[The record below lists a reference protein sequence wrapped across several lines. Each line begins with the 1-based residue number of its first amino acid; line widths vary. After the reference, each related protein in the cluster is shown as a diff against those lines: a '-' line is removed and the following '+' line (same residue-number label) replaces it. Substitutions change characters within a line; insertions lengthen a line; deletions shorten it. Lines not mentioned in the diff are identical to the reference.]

1 MKSMNHKKN
10 MITFF
15 LLMIILSTIFPI
27 TITSYAK
34 SQILSPFKQ
43 VKQGVNVLDV
53 RCSND
58 MVLILKSET
67 AMPFCVDISNV
78 NTLIERGWAIMP
90 SDMTVNQSLS
100 ADGSFSKIKNGSR
113 DYHLV
118 FLVSSAS
125 PQYENNLNVF
135 AKYLKRGDS
144 LLVEGYENSES
155 EIAQKMQKIK
165 LMQNPGV
172 NVNAIRIYN
181 GIDDLTNKVPNLPK
195 GFSYI
200 GYDYEQG
207 TGFSPEFTVNETRSA
222 QYFDQARNAVQQYNL
237 RTGGNASLILMP
249 PFGQLGK
256 LQWDW
261 GHAAK
266 HTGIMSIQFQAFIKD
281 SNFLN
286 YVVDTIAR
294 VKQESVSTKVLVQV
308 SLVPTRGTPQDV
320 LHAITLLHHLPID
333 SFLVFYHPNQTSDL
347 EQFLHIARS

>member
-1 MKSMNHKKN
+1 MKPMYYKKN
-10 MITFF
+10 IIAFF
-15 LLMIILSTIFPI
+15 LLGIMLSTIFPI
-27 TITSYAK
+27 TIPSSAK

-43 VKQGVNVLDV
+43 VQQGVHVLDV
-53 RCSND
+53 ICSD
-58 MVLILKSET
+58 GMVLILKSET
-67 AMPFCVDISNV
+67 AMPFCVDESSV
-78 NTLIERGWAIMP
+78 NTLLTRGWAIMP
-90 SDMTVNQSLS
+90 SEMTVTQSLNTN
-100 ADGSFSKIKNGSR
+100 GNFSKVQNGPR

-118 FLVSSAS
+118 FLVSSAN

-135 AKYLKRGDS
+135 AKYLQRGDS

-155 EIAQKMQKIK
+155 EITQKIQKIK

-172 NVNAIRIYN
+172 NVDAIRIYN

-207 TGFSPEFTVNETRSA
+207 AGFSPEFTVDEARSA
-222 QYFDQARNAVQQYNL
+222 LYFDQARHAVLQYNV
-237 RTGGNASLILMP
+237 RTGSNASLILMP

-261 GHAAK
+261 GQAAK

-308 SLVPTRGTPQDV
+308 SLVPTRGTPQDT

-347 EQFLHIARS
+347 EQFLNITPK